1 MRPPFFQLYRN
12 GKVLVNIFNLCFES
26 GFALETVIK
35 TTKGENGK
43 VVCLLFLV
51 LLVVFVNL
59 LPKLVSKVELVIYCL
74 QLTIQSFLPLDTH
87 QFAGVES

>member
-12 GKVLVNIFNLCFES
+12 GEDIVNIFNLCFES
-26 GFALETVIK
+26 GLALETVIK

-43 VVCLLFLV
+43 VVCFLFLV

-59 LPKLVSKVELVIYCL
+59 LPKLVSKVELVMYCL
-74 QLTIQSFLPLDTH
+74 KLTIRSFLPLDVH
-87 QFAGVES
+87 

>member
-12 GKVLVNIFNLCFES
+12 GKFLVNVFNLCFEPRL
-26 GFALETVIK
+26 ALETVIK

-43 VVCLLFLV
+43 VVCFLFLV
-51 LLVVFVNL
+51 PLVVFVNL

-74 QLTIQSFLPLDTH
+74 KLTIHSFLPLNIH
-87 QFAGVES
+87 

>member
-12 GKVLVNIFNLCFES
+12 GKFLVNIFNLCFEP
-26 GFALETVIK
+26 GLALEAVIK

-43 VVCLLFLV
+43 VVCFLFLV

-59 LPKLVSKVELVIYCL
+59 LLKLVSKVELVIYCL
-74 QLTIQSFLPLDTH
+74 KLTIHSFLPLDIH
-87 QFAGVES
+87 